1 MLKDLFSLL
10 TIIALLFSSC
20 SKSDEEENGDEPQP
34 TKQTAYF
41 GVNLSGAEF
50 GNVYPGVDGT
60 HYGYPT
66 EKDLDYFKAKGL
78 YLVRFPFR
86 WERIQPTMNG
96 ELNATELAKM
106 KKFVKAAEDRN
117 IQILL
122 DMHNFGR
129 YCVYC
134 DGQSS
139 QNNQYAIIGNARCTV
154 DNFCDVWKKLAK
166 EFKDYKNIWGYD
178 IMNEPYEMLASTP
191 WVNIAQACINAIRTI
206 DTKTTIIVS
215 GDEFSSARRWKE
227 CSDNLKTLTDPSNNL
242 IFQAHIY
249 FDSDSSGNYNKGYDE
264 DGATVQTGVARL
276 KPFVDKNFDL
286 SVFAMAR
293 YGQTINS
300 DLLGYYTAEQS
311 VTKNQL
317 AGVDYWT
324 EDNQGAYFPRPGTGD
339 EQKTVY
345 PSLRVRDGSF
355 IKIKNITLGYTLPVN
370 ISRKVLMEKCRIYA
384 TAYNPFI
391 FVKDKQLKDTD
402 PETNGSDAFP
412 TYRQFVFGVN
422 LTF

>member
-1 MLKDLFSLL
+1 MLKDLFSLV
-10 TIIALLFSSC
+10 TIVALLFSSC
-20 SKSDEEENGDEPQP
+20 SKSDEEENSDEPQP

-276 KPFVDKNFDL
+276 KPFVDWL
-286 SVFAMAR
+286 S
-293 YGQTINS
+293 
-300 DLLGYYTAEQS
+300 
-311 VTKNQL
+311 
-317 AGVDYWT
+317 
-324 EDNQGAYFPRPGTGD
+324 
-339 EQKTVY
+339 
-345 PSLRVRDGSF
+345 
-355 IKIKNITLGYTLPVN
+355 
-370 ISRKVLMEKCRIYA
+370 
-384 TAYNPFI
+384 
-391 FVKDKQLKDTD
+391 
-402 PETNGSDAFP
+402 
-412 TYRQFVFGVN
+412 
-422 LTF
+422 